1 MALELRGRYDDP
13 DLWAGI
19 QPENLWRG
27 RTGRGVSVAVVDSGI
42 DTEHPDLKG
51 KVRDSVEAVIEDGRI
66 DFRPST
72 FWRSSG
78 AWHCVRRDYRQH
90 RA

>member
-1 MALELRGRYDDP
+1 VGRHP
-13 DLWAGI
+13 AG
-19 QPENLWRG
+19 ESLRG

-42 DTEHPDLKG
+42 DPTPGSQG

-72 FWRSSG
+72 SAIKRGMALRAPGLS
-78 AWHCVRRDYRQH
+78 QH